1 MKQFL
6 AVFTGSK
13 TGAKAHQW
21 NALSEAERNEQIT
34 KGKMSWTNWM
44 MGHQSMIAFPGGPL
58 SKTKLVNS
66 KGIADIT
73 NQMSAFVIVKA
84 ESQDAAAKMFLEHP
98 HFTIFP
104 GDGVEIMECLPIPGM

>member
-13 TGAKAHQW
+13 TGAKADQW
-21 NALSEAERNEQIT
+21 NALTESARNDLIA
-34 KGKMSWTNWM
+34 KGKLSWTNWM
-44 MGHQSMIAFPGGPL
+44 IKHQPAIAFPGGPL
-58 SKTKLVNS
+58 STTKLVNN
-66 KGIADIT
+66 KGITDIN

-98 HFTIFP
+98 HFTK
-104 GDGVEIMECLPIPGM
+104 VELQNTFHQ